1 MDLIC
6 LLVKGID
13 LLFTGRLTH
22 LGKFPLHYPCKNMLF
37 YPGLWFSR
45 QSSFKRH
52 AFLRTSTHHK
62 RWVCVQ
68 PACLFV
74 SKCKTVGG
82 MLLLLTL
89 AAASETLW
97 NLTWPRVSS
106 AESKTS
112 APVSRRHEKLL
123 WHFEVSSR
131 ELRGLLAG
139 LHHWIYHCQV
149 DCGKM
154 KWWEITRCLLLWQ
167 LLYGLS
173 VLLKFI

>member
-13 LLFTGRLTH
+13 LLFTGRLTR
-22 LGKFPLHYPCKNMLF
+22 LDKFPLHYPCKNMLF

-52 AFLRTSTHHK
+52 AFLRTSNHHK

-97 NLTWPRVSS
+97 NLTRPTVSS
-106 AESKTS
+106 AENKTYPADTENCCDILRS
-112 APVSRRHEKLL
+112 HRVS
-123 WHFEVSSR
+123 F
-131 ELRGLLAG
+131 RGLLAG
-139 LHHWIYHCQV
+139 LHHWIYLCQV